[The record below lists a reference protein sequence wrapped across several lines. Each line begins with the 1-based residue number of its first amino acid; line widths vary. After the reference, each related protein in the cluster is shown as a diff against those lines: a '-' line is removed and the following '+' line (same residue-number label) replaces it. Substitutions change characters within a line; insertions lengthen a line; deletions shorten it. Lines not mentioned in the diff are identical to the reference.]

1 MKKFIQK
8 YKIKIIKFYFKKNNL
23 KKQMNFNKYLII
35 VLIKYMII
43 F

>member
-23 KKQMNFNKYLII
+23 KKQMNLNKYLII